1 VDTMSNVHSGLL
13 ALILLSATLV
23 HIAGAYLFFRVNLEK
38 IEAQLND
45 IEMFSLNKNYY
56 GDSFLG
62 RKMRE
67 NFIMLVVVAPEIFK
81 KQEIIPRHKLLK
93 LSYGLR
99 WGVRFIF
106 LSMLAICLS
115 AVLLYFFR
123 LRH

>member
-1 VDTMSNVHSGLL
+1 VDTMSNVPSGLL
-13 ALILLSATLV
+13 AFIVLSATLV
-23 HIAGAYLFFRVNLEK
+23 HIAGSYIFFRLNLEK
-38 IEAQLND
+38 IEDQLSD
-45 IEMFSLNKNYY
+45 IDMFYLNRNYY

-67 NFIMLVVVAPEIFK
+67 NFITLVLVAPEIFK

-106 LSMLAICLS
+106 LSMLAIFSS

>member
-1 VDTMSNVHSGLL
+1 MINVPSGLL
-13 ALILLSATLV
+13 AIIVVSTTLV
-23 HIAGAYLFFRVNLEK
+23 HIAGSYIFFRLNLEK

-45 IEMFSLNKNYY
+45 IDMFSLNRSYY

-67 NFIMLVVVAPEIFK
+67 NFIMLVLVAPEIFK
-81 KQEIIPRHKLLK
+81 KQEIIPRKKLLK

-106 LSMLAICLS
+106 LSMLIICLS

>member
-1 VDTMSNVHSGLL
+1 VPSGLL
-13 ALILLSATLV
+13 AFIVVSATLV
-23 HIAGAYLFFRVNLEK
+23 HIAGSYIFFRLNLEK
-38 IEAQLND
+38 IEDQLSD
-45 IEMFSLNKNYY
+45 IDMFSLNRNYY

-67 NFIMLVVVAPEIFK
+67 NFIMLVLVAPEIFK
-81 KQEIIPRHKLLK
+81 KQEIIPRQKLLR

-106 LSMLAICLS
+106 LSMLAICIS